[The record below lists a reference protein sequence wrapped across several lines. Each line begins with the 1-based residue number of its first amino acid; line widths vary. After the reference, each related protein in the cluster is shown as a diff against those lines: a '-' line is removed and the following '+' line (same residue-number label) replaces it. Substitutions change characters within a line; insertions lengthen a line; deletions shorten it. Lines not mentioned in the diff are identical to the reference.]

1 MAVED
6 KYISYRIYLVAFTM
20 FVMAIAITVKLTNI
34 QWVEGDYYRKL
45 AKERTVRNFIIP
57 ANKGNIYSADGSLL
71 ATSIPKYTIRFDAM
85 APKSEAFE
93 KNVKS
98 LADSLGILLGKSSST
113 FLSDL
118 RKARATKNRYFLV
131 ARDVSYTQYSKI
143 KSYPLFN
150 SGAYKGGII
159 IEQKTVRE
167 HPIGKIAERTI
178 GYERLTPAGIEDGK
192 GIEWAFRK
200 YLNGKDGKILK
211 QKIAKGQWKPIRDV
225 NEVDPQDGYDVI
237 STIDVY
243 IQDIAHHALL
253 KQLRAYNADHGCVVV
268 METKTGKIKA
278 ISNLGKDPKSINKSA
293 DSTYFET
300 TNYAIAESHEP
311 GSTYK
316 LADLMTLL
324 EDKKIDTSAVFD
336 TQGGIITYFGEKVRD
351 SHDGGFGRI
360 SLAKGFEVS
369 SNTVM
374 VQAVYNNYKNN
385 PAQFVNHLNG
395 YGLNKPLGLPIKG
408 EGMPKVPQPGDKNWS
423 AISLP
428 WMAFGYGV
436 SITPLQ
442 TLTFYNS
449 VANNGEMVKPQF
461 VSEIKEWNKTI
472 KKFNKEVINPKV
484 CSMETIAKLKA
495 VMKNVVKKGT
505 GAKLYSKDFSMAGKT
520 GTAQANYAKNGG
532 TEKHYI
538 SSFVG
543 YFPADEPK
551 YSCIVVVHEPNTT
564 NNNYY
569 GADVAG
575 PVFKRIAQKIF
586 TDAPST
592 NTIKSLNRKNAKQ
605 ENDYTDYYTK
615 AQKKQNLI
623 PNLKGMSGMDAV
635 ALLGNLGVKVKVV
648 GIGKVKNQSIPA
660 GQNLDKNT
668 TIILEL
674 S

>member
-6 KYISYRIYLVAFTM
+6 KYISYRMYLVAFVM
-20 FVMAIAITVKLTNI
+20 FLMAIAITVKLTNI

-45 AKERTVRNFIIP
+45 AKERTVRNFVIP
-57 ANKGNIYSADGSLL
+57 ANKGNVYSADGSLL
-71 ATSIPKYTIRFDAM
+71 ATSIPKYTIRFDAV

-98 LADSLGILLGKSSST
+98 LSDSLGVLLKKSSST
-113 FLSDL
+113 FHSDL

-131 ARDVSYTQYSKI
+131 ARDLSYTEYIKI
-143 KSYPLFN
+143 KSFPLFN
-150 SGAYKGGII
+150 LGAYKGGII
-159 IEQKTVRE
+159 TEQKTVRE

-178 GYERLTPAGIEDGK
+178 GYERVTPNGAKDGK

-253 KQLRAYNADHGCVVV
+253 KQLRAFNADHGCVVV
-268 METKTGKIKA
+268 METKTGNIKA
-278 ISNLGKDPKSINKSA
+278 ISNLGKNPESTNKA
-293 DSTYFET
+293 EDSTYFET

-324 EDKKIDTSAVFD
+324 EDKKVDTSAVFD
-336 TQGGIITYFGEKVRD
+336 SQGGTIIYSGKKVRD
-351 SHDGGFGRI
+351 SHEGGYGKI
-360 SLAKGFEVS
+360 SLARGFEVS

-374 VQAVYNNYKNN
+374 VQAVYNNYKND
-385 PAQFVNHLNG
+385 PAQFVNHLNN

-408 EGMPKVPQPGDKNWS
+408 EGIPYIPQPGDKNWS

-449 VANNGEMVKPQF
+449 VANNGVMVKPQF

-472 KKFNKEVINPKV
+472 KKYNTEVLNPKV
-484 CSMETIAKLKA
+484 CSNETLLKLQA
-495 VMKNVVKKGT
+495 VLKNVVKKGT
-505 GAKLYSKDFSMAGKT
+505 GSKLYSKDFSMAGKT

-532 TEKHYI
+532 VEKHYI

-543 YFPADEPK
+543 YFPAEAPK
-551 YSCIVVVHEPNTT
+551 YSCIVVVHEPNTS

-592 NTIKSLNRKNAKQ
+592 NEIKKLNKKNSIQ
-605 ENDYTDYYTK
+605 ENNYSNYYTK
-615 AQKKQNLI
+615 VQKKQNSI
-623 PNLKGMSGMDAV
+623 PNVKGMSGMDAV
-635 ALLGNLGVKVKVV
+635 ALLGNLGLNIKVK
-648 GIGKVKNQSIPA
+648 GTGKVKSQSIQP
-660 GQNLDKNT
+660 GQTFNKNT
-668 TIILEL
+668 IIILEL